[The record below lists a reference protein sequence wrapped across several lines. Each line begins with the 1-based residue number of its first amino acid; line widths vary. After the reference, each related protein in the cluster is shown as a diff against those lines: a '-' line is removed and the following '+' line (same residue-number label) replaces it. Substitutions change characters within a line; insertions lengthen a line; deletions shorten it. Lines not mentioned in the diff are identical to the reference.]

1 MKAKRFLSLF
11 MACTLLVSLCACSK
25 EEPQTDPTTET
36 TTTMT
41 TKRAIPDYSPT
52 LIEYLGVEPEPSSF
66 DELKDMALDMRDP
79 QMFYKEYEE
88 RNYCE
93 LVYNGNHYCVI
104 RYEKAQEWFEY
115 YFTYNDYL
123 SFENDDQTLVI
134 TDESYTGPEGMLMMY
149 HFRVFVD
156 NTGKYLFV
164 VLGYDYVPDVSDAD
178 INTFKTYFQTEE
190 LDVEDQPEESNID
203 EEPEEGLTE
212 E

>member
-1 MKAKRFLSLF
+1 

-52 LIEYLGVEPEPSSF
+52 LIEYLGLEPEPSSF
-66 DELKDMALDMRDP
+66 EELKEMALDLREPRMNYQER
-79 QMFYKEYEE
+79 EE
-88 RNYCE
+88 HHYCE
-93 LVYNGNHYCVI
+93 LVYNGNLIYVI

-115 YFTYNDYL
+115 YFTYNDHL

-149 HFRVFVD
+149 HYRVFVD
-156 NTGKYLFV
+156 NTGKYLIV
-164 VLGYDYVPDVSDAD
+164 VIGYDYVPVISDAD

-190 LDVEDQPEESNID
+190 LNDENQTEESDVD
-203 EEPEEGLTE
+203 EEPEESLTE
-212 E
+212 EK